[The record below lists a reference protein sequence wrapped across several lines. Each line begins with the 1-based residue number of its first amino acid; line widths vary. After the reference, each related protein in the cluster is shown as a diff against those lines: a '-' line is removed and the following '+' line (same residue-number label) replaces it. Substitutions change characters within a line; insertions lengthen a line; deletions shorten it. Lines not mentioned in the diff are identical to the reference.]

1 MRTFEDI
8 DVDVASSLGAS
19 VHGGVAEVVLL
30 VEVVLLASKS

>member
-30 VEVVLLASKS
+30 ASKS